1 MFFFVMLFVLRRKR
15 VLLMLLAIVAGSGVR
30 LWGQADS
37 TERKEGWVLGVF
49 PTLTY
54 SNTLGFQF
62 GGCGN
67 VFYYGNGDRC
77 TYPDPLHKFS
87 FEASHFTK
95 GRSRFWLALDSK
107 SLLPGWRVTLS
118 TLYIMDPLYFFYGYN
133 GAAEGYSAALND
145 ALHYNVDRNI
155 FQAFANF
162 QRPLSEHMKVVGGVS
177 FSNYRLADY
186 DGDKYGGNASST
198 LYRNYVASG
207 LIGGEEEKGGNVLE
221 LRGGVVYDTRD
232 IEAAP
237 NRGFLLEAFVNPG
250 FSPQHTYLKAC
261 AYFSHFLS
269 IPLGLKPGDP
279 VFAYRLGCVATVV
292 GDAPFYI
299 QQSVPMLVPHTMLTE
314 GFGSAKTIRGY
325 YENRIVADGVVWG
338 NFEMRVKLVKFTLWN
353 QYFYVAVNPFFDCGI
368 ITQSYRL
375 DRQAALDGWRDPV
388 TSFGIGVKGAWN
400 ENFIVSAEV
409 AHCTNRSLGDP
420 FWIDLGVNYV
430 F

>member
-1 MFFFVMLFVLRRKR
+1 MNCYRLLLILFVL
-15 VLLMLLAIVAGSGVR
+15 MPVA
-30 LWGQADS
+30 LEAQDS
-37 TERKEGWVLGVF
+37 TERKAGWVVGAF

-62 GGCGN
+62 GICGN
-67 VFYYGNGDRC
+67 VFFYGDG
-77 TYPDPLHKFS
+77 TSYPDPLHKFS

-107 SLLPGWRVTLS
+107 SLLPRWRVTLS
-118 TLYIMDPLYFFYGYN
+118 ALYIMDPLYFFYGYN
-133 GAAEGYSAALND
+133 GAAQSYSSQLND
-145 ALHYNVDRNI
+145 ELHYNINRNI

-162 QRPLSEHMKVVGGVS
+162 QRPLTEKIKVVGGIS
-177 FSNYRLADY
+177 FSNYRLTDY
-186 DGDKYGGNASST
+186 DGDKYGGNDTAT
-198 LYRNYVASG
+198 LYRDYIASG
-207 LIGGEEEKGGNVLE
+207 LIGNEEETGGNVLE
-221 LRGGVVYDTRD
+221 VRGGVVYDTRD

-237 NRGFLLEAFVNPG
+237 NKGFLLEAFLNPG
-250 FSPQHTYLKAC
+250 FSPQHSYLKAC
-261 AYFSHFLS
+261 LYFSQFLR
-269 IPLGLKPGDP
+269 IPFGFKPGDP
-279 VFAYRLGCVATVV
+279 VFAYRLGCVATLV

-338 NFEMRVKLVKFTLWN
+338 NFELRIKVVKFTLWN
-353 QYFYVAVNPFFDCGI
+353 QYFYIALNPFFDCGV

-375 DRQAALDGWRDPV
+375 DRQVALVGWRDPV
-388 TSFGIGVKGAWN
+388 TSFGIGFKGAWN
-400 ENFIVSAEV
+400 ENFIVSAEL